1 MRRITH
7 NSAARQARRVLL
19 TFGVGL
25 TLAATPALAA
35 PAPATSNCSANA
47 TGIAYSEG
55 AASGASP
62 SACPVANG
70 RGSGDVTGHK
80 VG

>member
-1 MRRITH
+1 MRRITEV
-7 NSAARQARRVLL
+7 SAARQVRRVLL

-47 TGIAYSEG
+47 NGIAHSDG
-55 AASGASP
+55 AASGAST
-62 SACPVANG
+62 SACPVAKG
-70 RGSGDVTGHK
+70 RGAGDVTGHK

>member
-7 NSAARQARRVLL
+7 GSAPRHARRALL

-25 TLAATPALAA
+25 TLAAAPALAA

-47 TGIAYSEG
+47 NGIAHSDG
-55 AASGASP
+55 AASGASTT
-62 SACPVANG
+62 SCPVAQG
-70 RGSGDVTGHK
+70 KGSGDVTGHK